1 MAVVYTSGIYEEIA
15 PANYP
20 PSAGDTQELPRDEK
34 DDTVEKPV
42 KQLPDPNEHGLTVK
56 QAKELADILG
66 YTIARSRVFIK
77 EPCSLFYI

>member
-1 MAVVYTSGIYEEIA
+1 MAVVDTSGRYEQIV

-34 DDTVEKPV
+34 EGVEQESY
-42 KQLPDPNEHGLTVK
+42 KQIPDPNEQCLTVK
-56 QAKELADILG
+56 QAKELADILR

-77 EPCSLFYI
+77 EPCSMFNI